1 MIRYEEGFI
10 RKYCAL
16 ITHNKNIDI
25 TTSLFSNLTAKKLNL
40 KNDTMYASVTNI
52 LLVFLTIS
60 FENIVAPQK
69 SIYFFKKY
77 FPPM

>member
-1 MIRYEEGFI
+1 MSPGYLDTYEFLYI
-10 RKYCAL
+10 C
-16 ITHNKNIDI
+16 NILLNSYV
-25 TTSLFSNLTAKKLNL
+25 TCKNL

-60 FENIVAPQK
+60 FENIVAPKK
-69 SIYFFKKY
+69 SIDFFKKY